1 MILTDLLK
9 DCFYPSQ
16 EQIDNLK
23 LTLLLVNSFE
33 DLLGLKFEC
42 TSGLRSIEKHCEIYR
57 KLQAQD
63 KANRKP
69 PRPIPMGSQHLKG
82 NAVDFFCPTLPIADL
97 QGIFL
102 SDECTDLAEE
112 KGAWFEGFKWTPTWI
127 HLQRVPPS
135 SKKRFFRP
143 F

>member
-1 MILTDLLK
+1 MILTDMLK
-9 DCFYPSQ
+9 DNFYPSQ
-16 EQIDNLK
+16 EQIDNCR
-23 LTLLLVNSFE
+23 LTIALISSFE

-42 TSGLRSIEKHCEIYR
+42 TSGLRSIEKHCEIYK

-63 KANRKP
+63 IANKKP

-82 NAVDFFCPTLPIADL
+82 NAIDFICPTFPITDL

-102 SDECTDLAEE
+102 SDEVLDLAEE
-112 KGAWFEGFKWTPTWI
+112 KGAWFEDFKWTPTWI
-127 HLQRVPPS
+127 HIQRLPPAS
-135 SKKRFFRP
+135 GKRYFRP